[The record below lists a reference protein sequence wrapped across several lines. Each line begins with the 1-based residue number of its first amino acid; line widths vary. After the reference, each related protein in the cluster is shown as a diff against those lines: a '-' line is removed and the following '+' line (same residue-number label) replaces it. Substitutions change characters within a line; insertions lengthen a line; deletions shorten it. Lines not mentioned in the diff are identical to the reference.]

1 VVWGSSDEALRALS
15 RGCGPLGFLL
25 ALGCNV
31 YDASLI
37 DSGSAGV
44 PNRPPASTSSPDD
57 AESLVFGLNDIF
69 LRQSAESAARIGIDL
84 DAAVTTGRDDATCQP
99 PTVDGEVV
107 GQAVVDGSKGI
118 DNAIGTTLLPT
129 TGSALPCLEDNLA
142 LTQGRG
148 IGTVVLWVRHWNGLP
163 NDASV
168 TAMLTTAVDGTSA
181 DPSLVG
187 FADGDPLNLVY
198 SSGSQGGEAPE
209 PAWDGGDSWFL
220 DPIDFSPG
228 PTGRASLDLP
238 KAEQVDGYVSY
249 GRLVVPLM
257 DGTEFKLIAG
267 DGTLVSDGAMTVTV
281 NGGYIMGDINE
292 DATRLEHGLFAG
304 RFSLEK
310 LGEATPQIGMCSV
323 NATVIETL
331 FGQFADIH
339 QFPEQDGSSVEC
351 DAFSV
356 GVTFNGVAGQI
367 AGIAAFSRPKL
378 APCDHQTESI
388 ETDRC
393 CPSQWLTGR
402 TRLETCDTREKILKA
417 ARFDTL
423 TSNVQIPVP
432 EPALP

>member
-1 VVWGSSDEALRALS
+1 MWGSSDEVLRVPS
-15 RGCGPLGFLL
+15 RACGLLGLLL

-37 DSGSAGV
+37 DDGSAGV

-69 LRQSAESAARIGIDL
+69 LRQSAETAARIGIDL
-84 DAAVTTGRDDATCQP
+84 DATATTGRDDATCQP

-148 IGTVVLWVRHWNGLP
+148 IGTVLLWVRHWNGQP

-187 FADGDPLNLVY
+187 FADSDPLNLVY
-198 SSGSQGGEAPE
+198 LSGSQDVEAPE
-209 PAWDGGDSWFL
+209 PAWDGKDSWFL
-220 DPIDFSPG
+220 DPIDFSAG
-228 PTGRASLDLP
+228 PTGRASLELP
-238 KAEQVDGYVSY
+238 KAEQVDAYVSY

-257 DGTEFKLIAG
+257 NGTEFKLIAG
-267 DGTLVSDGAMTVTV
+267 DGTLTSDGAMTVTV
-281 NGGYIMGDINE
+281 NGGVIMGDIH
-292 DATRLEHGLFAG
+292 DDRTRLEHGLFAG

-310 LGEATPQIGMCSV
+310 LGEATPQIGMCSI

-339 QFPEQDGSSVEC
+339 QFPEHDGTGAEC
-351 DAFSV
+351 DAFSL

-367 AGIAAFSRPKL
+367 AGIAAFSRPQL
-378 APCDHQTESI
+378 APCAQQTESI

-393 CPSQWLTGR
+393 CPSQWLAGR
-402 TRLETCDTREKILKA
+402 TRFETCDTREKIVKA
-417 ARFDTL
+417 ARFDAL
-423 TSNVQIPVP
+423 PSSIQVPVP
-432 EPALP
+432 EPEIR